1 MHTLFLRGLM
11 FISILIAVNC
21 QAQQYVMIKGQVW
34 DLTGQKLVGA
44 YAYNQTRH
52 YGTFTN
58 IDGMFFLV
66 MNPGDSLKVSMIGFK
81 PYKIKIPKNLSS
93 DAYKLDVTLATDTI
107 LLKTTEIK
115 PYPATYAE
123 LKKQFVKL
131 KVPEEKLRDRLL
143 MPNVLYRSKYSNP
156 DGGGL
161 VLPGPFSLLY
171 NAFSKEGKELKKM
184 NVILEKNRIRDKLLE
199 IISRETLE
207 KEFHLKTDD
216 EIDDMINKCGITEE
230 MLSKNTGYSIVKHI
244 INCLK

>member
-1 MHTLFLRGLM
+1 MHTLFLRGLTI
-11 FISILIAVNC
+11 ISIFIAANC

-93 DAYKLDVTLATDTI
+93 DAYKLDVTLAADTI
-107 LLKTTEIK
+107 LLKPTEIK

-123 LKKQFVKL
+123 LKKQFVRLKL
-131 KVPEEKLRDRLL
+131 PEEKLRERLL
-143 MPNVLYRSKYSNP
+143 IPNVLYRSKYSNP

-161 VLPGPFSLLY
+161 ALPGPFSLLY

-207 KEFHLKTDD
+207 KQFHLRTDD

-230 MLSKNTGYSIVKHI
+230 MLSKNSGYSIVKHI
-244 INCLK
+244 MNCLK